1 MAQLAPRLP
10 SSDEQAAAR
19 KVLKV
24 LHERTS
30 SADGLVLATTGAPA
44 PEWIPV
50 PPGAADLIVALL
62 EELAAGNAVSIVPIS
77 AELTTNQAAKILNVS
92 RPYLVKLLEE
102 KKIPFKMVGTHRRI
116 RAKDLFEYKRRDD
129 QERERIAD
137 ELAEQGQLLGMGY

>member
-1 MAQLAPRLP
+1 MAQRAPRLP
-10 SSDEQAAAR
+10 SSEEQAAVRQA
-19 KVLKV
+19 LKE
-24 LHERTS
+24 LHERAPTTK
-30 SADGLVLATTGAPA
+30 GLVLATAGTSA

-50 PPGAADLIVALL
+50 PPGAADHIVALL

-77 AELTTNQAAKILNVS
+77 AELTTNQAARILNVS

-129 QERERIAD
+129 QERERIAN
-137 ELAEQGQLLGMGY
+137 ELAKQGQLLGMGY